1 MRYHTMKMVREN
13 DLNIEVVRSKLL
25 SDLERRD
32 ITAFCSRAYDE
43 DMEPVFSTF
52 SDPTHVLGLYNGS
65 LASHALWITRLL
77 QVGNLPPLRTAY
89 VEAVATDLTFRN
101 RGFATA
107 IMRRIAS
114 EVRDF
119 DLAAL
124 SPFDVRYYSRL
135 GWEAWQGPLFIRTQ
149 GGLQSSPE
157 DEEVMILRLPKTPPL
172 DITQPL
178 SAEWR
183 EGELW

>member
-1 MRYHTMKMVREN
+1 MITVSEN
-13 DLNIEVVRSKLL
+13 DLKIDVVQSQLL
-25 SDLERRD
+25 SDLERNA
-32 ITAFCSRAYDE
+32 IIAFCTRAYGE
-43 DMEPVFSTF
+43 DMEPLFRTF
-52 SDPTHVLGLYNGS
+52 SNPTHVRGFYNGS

-77 QVGNLPPLRTAY
+77 QAGNRPLLRTAY
-89 VEAVATDLTFRN
+89 VEAVATDPAWRN

-107 IMRRIAS
+107 VMRRVAA
-114 EVRDF
+114 EVQDF

-124 SPFDVRYYSRL
+124 SPFDVGYYARL
-135 GWEAWQGPLFIRTQ
+135 SWEAWQGPLLIRTED
-149 GGLQSSPE
+149 GLQASPE

-172 DITQPL
+172 DLTQPL